1 MAMRPGRQED
11 APRMVGRLIGL
22 MILLT
27 CMAAASGPGTSLAQD
42 LRFFRIGTG
51 TTAGTY
57 FPIGA
62 IIANA
67 ISGPPGAPP
76 CEIGGS
82 CGVPGLIAIAQ
93 ASSGSVENIANIRAG
108 TIESGFTQADIAT
121 WAYTGTGLYVEEGP
135 VADLRA
141 IAHLYDELIH
151 VVVPADSP
159 VETVADLRGKR
170 VALGDEGSGT
180 LIDARLVL
188 EAYGLSE
195 ADIEP
200 FYIPPA
206 PASNAMLA
214 GELDAFVFVGGVPL
228 VAVEDLA
235 RRMPIRLVAFDDP
248 VAEAL
253 DARIPFFTMAAL
265 PADAY
270 PGVEPVQT
278 LAVGAMWV
286 VSAAIDEETVY
297 GLTRALWH
305 PTTQAALANGHER
318 GRAITIGNALR
329 GVAIPLHPG
338 VLRYYREVGLIG
350 ASDAEVK

>member
-1 MAMRPGRQED
+1 MSPQPGKRPMRR
-11 APRMVGRLIGL
+11 RMLGGL
-22 MILLT
+22 LALCGLLPA
-27 CMAAASGPGTSLAQD
+27 MAAALGPGGATAQD

-51 TTAGTY
+51 TTSGTY

-62 IIANA
+62 ILANA
-67 ISGPPGAPP
+67 VSGPPGAPP
-76 CEIGGS
+76 CELGGS
-82 CGVPGLIAIAQ
+82 CGVPGLIAVAQ

-108 TIESGFTQADIAT
+108 TIESGFSQSDVVT
-121 WAYTGTGLYVEEGP
+121 WAYTGTMLYAEDGP
-135 VADLRA
+135 VAGLRA
-141 IAHLYDELIH
+141 IAHLYNELIH

-159 VETVADLRGKR
+159 VETVADLRGMR

-188 EAYGLSE
+188 DAYGLSE
-195 ADIEP
+195 ADIQP
-200 FYIPPA
+200 FYMAPA
-206 PASNAMLA
+206 PASDAMLA
-214 GELDAFVFVGGVPL
+214 GNLDAFVFVGGVPL

-253 DARIPFFTMAAL
+253 VGRIPFFTTAVL

-270 PGVEPVQT
+270 PDVPSVAT

-286 VSAAIDEETVY
+286 TSADIDEETIHQ
-297 GLTRALWH
+297 LTRALWH
-305 PTTQAALANGHER
+305 PVTQTALSNGHPR
-318 GRAITIGNALR
+318 GREIAIDNALR

-338 VLRYYREVGLIG
+338 ALRYYREVGLVS
-350 ASDAEVK
+350 APDAEIK

>member
-1 MAMRPGRQED
+1 MAERMLGPRLAVSVLLAALALAL
-11 APRMVGRLIGL
+11 APAG
-22 MILLT
+22 
-27 CMAAASGPGTSLAQD
+27 AAAQD

-62 IIANA
+62 ILANA
-67 ISGPPGAPP
+67 VSGPPGAPP
-76 CEIGGS
+76 CELGGS
-82 CGVPGLIAIAQ
+82 CGVPGLIAVAQ
-93 ASSGSVENIANIRAG
+93 ASSGSVENIANIRDG
-108 TIESGFTQADIAT
+108 TIDSGFSQADIVT
-121 WAYTGTGLYVEEGP
+121 WAYTGTGLYAEDGP
-135 VADLRA
+135 IADLRA
-141 IAHLYDELIH
+141 IAHLYNELIH

-159 VETVADLRGKR
+159 VETVADLRGRR

-195 ADIEP
+195 ADLDP
-200 FYIPPA
+200 FYLAPA
-206 PASNAMLA
+206 PASDAMLE
-214 GELDAFVFVGGVPL
+214 GTLDAFVFVGGVPL

-253 DARIPFFTMAAL
+253 VARIPFFTMATL
-265 PADAY
+265 PADGY
-270 PGVEPVQT
+270 PDVDPVPT

-286 VSAAIDEETVY
+286 TSANVDEETIY
-297 GLTRALWH
+297 GLTAALWH
-305 PTTQAALANGHER
+305 PATQAALRNGHPR
-318 GRAITIGNALR
+318 GREIGIENALR

-338 VLRYYREVGLIG
+338 ALRYYRDVGLVS
-350 ASDAEVK
+350 AADAEIK